1 MTDKLPFSR
10 LFRYA
15 VRAASDSTCDVN
27 IGRTV
32 CSPGCDGRV
41 ELPFIGIQAAVA
53 DAVDGDKLLLSP
65 GTHSGPLLLSRKVC
79 QYTIGRSALS
89 HPFNRLPSLSSLPVV
104 SLLQVALHGCIAE
117 CVEEG
122 QQRSYVASAIQVTG
136 SSV

>member
-1 MTDKLPFSR
+1 M
-10 LFRYA
+10 
-15 VRAASDSTCDVN
+15 
-27 IGRTV
+27 
-32 CSPGCDGRV
+32 V
-41 ELPFIGIQAAVA
+41 EPPFIGIQAAVA

-89 HPFNRLPSLSSLPVV
+89 HPFNRLPSLYSLPVV

>member
-1 MTDKLPFSR
+1 MPLVMWI
-10 LFRYA
+10 LFVLCAPQA
-15 VRAASDSTCDVN
+15 VMVA
-27 IGRTV
+27 
-32 CSPGCDGRV
+32 
-41 ELPFIGIQAAVA
+41 PFIGIQAAVA

-89 HPFNRLPSLSSLPVV
+89 HPFNRLHSLYSLPVV